1 VTYPDGRAVAYH
13 YTGDAVS
20 GKLSRVSSIGDLQN
34 PYARFTYL
42 GADMIVEVDHPAVT
56 GGLKLSYGADGAA
69 GLDGLGRV
77 VDQKWTTG
85 EGETL
90 AVVDRFGYTYDL
102 AGNRLTRDVGAAPF
116 EQDLFDE
123 KYTYDALNRLT
134 NVERGRLYCGDITAS
149 TLTQDWTLDA
159 VGNWDGFAWDPDGD
173 GSAEEVAQTRE
184 HDAANQLTGF
194 TTGPTWV
201 TPAYDAAGNMTLA
214 PKPGDEYHGLALTYD
229 AWNRLV
235 RVSGGA
241 TPVAEYQYDGLN
253 RRTAKLVFD
262 APSDTWTRTDS
273 YLNEAWQVLEE
284 RVATAV
290 LAADK
295 GQVATDASVQYLWD
309 PRYID
314 MPILRWRNANVEDPD
329 LEETLYYTTDANFN
343 VTALIDGSTGDPTE
357 RYIYDAYGTVTVLNP
372 DWSPKTVN
380 TSAFGNEILFTGH
393 PLDGETGLYYAR
405 ARYLQPTLGVWVNPD
420 PSGYADGM
428 NLYQYCS
435 GNPTARTDPSG
446 LFWQISDDSHLWWVD
461 DSWPAEGSGMI
472 DYGQLVKK
480 NNLTDQQLNA
490 VYQRTRA
497 YFASGQQHLNY
508 TVDPTDGLMINLA
521 LLAGHSPKEV
531 LGRRRVV
538 VDERSGTLRFYNDVC
553 DINMMRLRTDLDYAR
568 ALAPADC
575 SSLPTGQ
582 ETNLSLG
589 DVERV
594 MARTQAMWATAA
606 GSFLRNSPILTDT
619 LVQAGPLLVY
629 AGIALGGKMPGGT
642 RTGATGNAETQAQR
656 LGADLDRTLAQAPS
670 ASCRPN
676 ASINAVS
683 VRPTTRLGGTVP
695 HIEGNI
701 PNAERWI
708 LRGGRITWHPDGSFT
723 YADWEGNAVRYSN
736 LGYPDF
742 SAAGLV
748 RQEVQFI
755 YKGNY
760 TTDFANA
767 DALAPLGSRLPASTW
782 HHVEDLARMQ
792 EINRRLHMRFTH
804 TGGVSLLGPE
814 W

>member
-1 VTYPDGRAVAYH
+1 MGATVGVVKWATVVGQRDWAECPPVLVQGNWVRHVLARKAGRTFGLPGVTGRQMGGCGAGSKRLAARWHHEVGMGAHDDRGRLKSVTSYDGDDCPLNQVFYDDDPWGEVVTSWQSHSGPANTDGPDESPSVRYEYDGAGSGAVPHVRLTSVTYPDGRELAYY
-13 YTGDAVS
+13 YTGDAIS
-20 GKLSRVSSIGDLQN
+20 DKLSRVSSIGDLQD

-357 RYIYDAYGTVTVLNP
+357 RYIYDAYGTVTILNP
-372 DWSPKTVN
+372 DWSAKVQN
-380 TSAFGNEILFTGH
+380 VSDFDNNILYTGA
-393 PLDGETGLYYAR
+393 PLDRETGLILMRRRYYDPSLGVFASKDPIGLAGGNANLYGYASSNPVAR
-405 ARYLQPTLGVWVNPD
+405 VDLMGLSDESVYDYCKTVLQSGMDRLCQRAEQEWEWLRTYGIAVKDEVGETLGFM
-420 PSGYADGM
+420 AD
-428 NLYQYCS
+428 
-435 GNPTARTDPSG
+435 TAE
-446 LFWQISDDSHLWWVD
+446 FV
-461 DSWPAEGSGMI
+461 
-472 DYGQLVKK
+472 LV
-480 NNLTDQQLNA
+480 
-490 VYQRTRA
+490 
-497 YFASGQQHLNY
+497 
-508 TVDPTDGLMINLA
+508 
-521 LLAGHSPKEV
+521 
-531 LGRRRVV
+531 
-538 VDERSGTLRFYNDVC
+538 
-553 DINMMRLRTDLDYAR
+553 
-568 ALAPADC
+568 
-575 SSLPTGQ
+575 
-582 ETNLSLG
+582 
-589 DVERV
+589 
-594 MARTQAMWATAA
+594 
-606 GSFLRNSPILTDT
+606 
-619 LVQAGPLLVY
+619 
-629 AGIALGGKMPGGT
+629 
-642 RTGATGNAETQAQR
+642 
-656 LGADLDRTLAQAPS
+656 
-670 ASCRPN
+670 
-676 ASINAVS
+676 
-683 VRPTTRLGGTVP
+683 
-695 HIEGNI
+695 
-701 PNAERWI
+701 
-708 LRGGRITWHPDGSFT
+708 
-723 YADWEGNAVRYSN
+723 
-736 LGYPDF
+736 
-742 SAAGLV
+742 
-748 RQEVQFI
+748 
-755 YKGNY
+755 YKGNPLADNRVGELSRQWQNLINKEGY
-760 TTDFANA
+760 LETVAPLLRIPWVAGANWPTSTP
-767 DALAPLGSRLPASTW
+767 DAERREGRPWLAPVSTLRMRPKALCGWRTCRLPGLSGA
-782 HHVEDLARMQ
+782 AA
-792 EINRRLHMRFTH
+792 FTGV
-804 TGGVSLLGPE
+804 GGVRSAAERPVAAEWPIGSCTTWAMLAAAGP
-814 W
+814 WTSI